1 MVLGHGVRRDYCL
14 PLLEWICSQN
24 SFFMI
29 LKERKEEMA
38 TVASI
43 PNMKRRIS
51 LSLRTTYLLFDLFTG
66 LVTLIELIQT

>member
-1 MVLGHGVRRDYCL
+1 
-14 PLLEWICSQN
+14 
-24 SFFMI
+24 MI

-51 LSLRTTYLLFDLFTG
+51 LSFRTTYLLFHGSRNIGRTENFLDGIF
-66 LVTLIELIQT
+66 I

>member
-1 MVLGHGVRRDYCL
+1 
-14 PLLEWICSQN
+14 
-24 SFFMI
+24 MI

-66 LVTLIELIQT
+66 LVTLIKLIQT